1 MQSVAFTAAPFFIVA
16 AAWFIIFGLS
26 LICTCLYFCCC
37 RSAPYGYSRVC
48 YALSLILILFTIAAI
63 WLIYNV
69 KTHQNMDLYFVRLK
83 GSQSNFESAECE
95 EVVESKKNMGKEW
108 SYLTSFRHLQGYCS
122 LSSRLFNDWSR
133 RGCHVIY
140 VFFYYCDRA
149 LLT

>member
-1 MQSVAFTAAPFFIVA
+1 MAILEFAMHFHSFLYFS
-16 AAWFIIFGLS
+16 LS
-26 LICTCLYFCCC
+26 LLLTEGLLHGLY
-37 RSAPYGYSRVC
+37 
-48 YALSLILILFTIAAI
+48 LS